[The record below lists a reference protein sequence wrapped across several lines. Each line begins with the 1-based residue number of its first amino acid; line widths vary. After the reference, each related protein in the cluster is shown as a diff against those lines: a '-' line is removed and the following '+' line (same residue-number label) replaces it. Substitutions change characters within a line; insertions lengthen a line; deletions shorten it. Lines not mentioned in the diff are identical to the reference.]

1 MGENLAC
8 HLLADSGQLLTLRVQ
23 PLRLYGELASE
34 HYSEDRADSVGECVH
49 SNRGSHWRASRQP
62 TSLRCP

>member
-49 SNRGSHWRASRQP
+49 SNRGSH
-62 TSLRCP
+62 